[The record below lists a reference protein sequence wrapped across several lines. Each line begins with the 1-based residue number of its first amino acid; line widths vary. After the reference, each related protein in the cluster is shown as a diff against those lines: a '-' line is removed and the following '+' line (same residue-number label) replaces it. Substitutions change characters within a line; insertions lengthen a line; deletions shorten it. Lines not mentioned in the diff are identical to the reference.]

1 MSVQVKS
8 PSERFKKNLLLLFN
22 IVGDMYEEGI
32 NNEVIEDNNTE
43 LLLSGVKLYIS
54 TKKAETMINRWI
66 SNSHDH
72 WSKIKDKDIG
82 YFQDIG
88 LKIFNIIQ
96 DKGLDKVKADADEGD
111 TELVKNVDQ
120 SQVDEF
126 KKLLQGKYEYEDEE
140 YKIFSEEREDM
151 IWKIMQSFVTS
162 SIAYIHETRRIID
175 GNPTVDCFMEIE
187 LDDLCDQWDMK
198 F

>member
-1 MSVQVKS
+1 MSVKIKS

-22 IVGDMYEEGI
+22 VVGDMYEEGI

-54 TKKAETMINRWI
+54 TKNADTMINRWI
-66 SNSHDH
+66 QNSHEH
-72 WSKIKDKDIG
+72 WSKIKEKNIK

-96 DKGLDKVKADADEGD
+96 DKGLDKVKADTDEED
-111 TELVKNVDQ
+111 NDLVKNIDQ
-120 SQVDEF
+120 TQVEEF

-140 YKIFSEEREDM
+140 YKIFNEEREEM

-187 LDDLCDQWDMK
+187 LDDLCDQWNMK